1 MAKRIPIYSYC
12 EYLSTTSGLLK
23 ICANEQGIS
32 AITFVMQED
41 APAIGNAVTK
51 EAKQQLSEYFDQ
63 QRKAFDLPLAPV
75 GTQFQQNV
83 WQQLCAIPYGETC
96 SYADIA
102 KQLNNPNAVRAV
114 GSANGKNPISIV
126 VPCHRV
132 IGANGTL
139 TGYAGG
145 LTRKAALLTLE
156 NPNFTVPTGKLTT

>member
-12 EYLSTTSGLLK
+12 EYLPTTSGLLK

-51 EAKQQLSEYFDQ
+51 EAKQQLSEYFNQ

-102 KQLNNPNAVRAV
+102 KQLL
-114 GSANGKNPISIV
+114 SLIHI
-126 VPCHRV
+126 
-132 IGANGTL
+132 
-139 TGYAGG
+139 
-145 LTRKAALLTLE
+145 
-156 NPNFTVPTGKLTT
+156 

>member
-12 EYLSTTSGLLK
+12 EYLPTTSGLLK

-75 GTQFQQNV
+75 GTDFQQNV
-83 WQQLCAIPYGETC
+83 WQQLSAIPYGETC

>member
-1 MAKRIPIYSYC
+1 MAKHIPIYPYC
-12 EYLSTTSGLLK
+12 EYLPTTSGLLK

-41 APAIGNAVTK
+41 APAIGNADTK

>member
-12 EYLSTTSGLLK
+12 EYLPTTSGLLK

-51 EAKQQLSEYFDQ
+51 EAKQQLSEYFNQ

>member
-12 EYLSTTSGLLK
+12 EYLPTTSGLLK

>member
-1 MAKRIPIYSYC
+1 
-12 EYLSTTSGLLK
+12 
-23 ICANEQGIS
+23 
-32 AITFVMQED
+32 MQED

>member
-1 MAKRIPIYSYC
+1 MAKHIPIYSYC
-12 EYLSTTSGLLK
+12 EYLPTTSGLLK

>member
-12 EYLSTTSGLLK
+12 EYLPTTSGLLK

-41 APAIGNAVTK
+41 APTIGNAVTK

>member
-1 MAKRIPIYSYC
+1 M
-12 EYLSTTSGLLK
+12 L
-23 ICANEQGIS
+23 IC
-32 AITFVMQED
+32 
-41 APAIGNAVTK
+41 NAVTK
-51 EAKQQLSEYFDQ
+51 EAKQQLSEYFNQ

>member
-1 MAKRIPIYSYC
+1 MAKRIPIYSHC
-12 EYLSTTSGLLK
+12 EYLPTTSGLLK

-41 APAIGNAVTK
+41 APVNGNAVTK
-51 EAKQQLSEYFDQ
+51 EAKQQLSEYFNQ
-63 QRKAFDLPLAPV
+63 QRQAFDLPLAPM

-156 NPNFTVPTGKLTT
+156 NPKFTVPTGKLTT

>member
-12 EYLSTTSGLLK
+12 EYLPTTSGLLK
-23 ICANEQGIS
+23 ICANEQSIS